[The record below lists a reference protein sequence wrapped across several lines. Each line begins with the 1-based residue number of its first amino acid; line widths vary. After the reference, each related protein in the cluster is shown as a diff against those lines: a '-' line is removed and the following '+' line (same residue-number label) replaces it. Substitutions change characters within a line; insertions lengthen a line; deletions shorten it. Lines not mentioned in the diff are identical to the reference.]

1 MRTLVA
7 PDKFKGTYSAGEVA
21 DAICAALGPDAD
33 RCPVADG
40 GDGTAAVLLEASGGR
55 WVEAG
60 AHDALGEPISARFAL
75 LGRGEEAV
83 VEVAEASG
91 LARLV
96 GRELRP
102 LEASSAGTG
111 ELIAAAVKSG
121 ARRVLVA
128 CGGSATTDGGLGAL
142 ARFDP
147 AAAEVVCLCDV
158 SDAFAGALRY
168 APQKGAA
175 PEQLPEL
182 EARLEAIAAELPHDP
197 SRLPFT
203 GAAGGLAGGLWAH
216 GARLVPGAH
225 HVLAAIDFELA
236 ARRGGCGDHRRGMS
250 GRDLVRRQGRRRG
263 RLPRRGRGSALS
275 RDRRNRSAGR
285 VATRAL
291 RDDRRGGDDGV
302 DRRRCG
308 GDRATARLSG
318 PVWFAAVGWGP
329 GGGETLKRLAGLV
342 VAVAMGVGVGA
353 SGAQAKDYAEIA
365 RNIVPSGQYGGL
377 PIPAAPTSRR
387 TCTTT

>member
-21 DAICAALGPDAD
+21 DAICAGLGPDAD

-96 GRELRP
+96 GRELSP
-102 LEASSAGTG
+102 LAASSAGTG
-111 ELIAAAVKSG
+111 ELIAAAVNSG

-128 CGGSATTDGGLGAL
+128 CGGSASTDGGLGAL

-225 HVLAAIDFELA
+225 HVLAAIDFELRLA
-236 ARRGGCGDHRRGMS
+236 AADAVVTGEGCLDETSFAGKAVGE
-250 GRDLVRRQGRRRG
+250 V
-263 RLPRRGRGSALS
+263 AS
-275 RDRRNRSAGR
+275 RAAAAGR
-285 VATRAL
+285 PCHAI
-291 RDDRRGGDDGV
+291 
-302 DRRRCG
+302 
-308 GDRATARLSG
+308 
-318 PVWFAAVGWGP
+318 VGID
-329 GGGETLKRLAGLV
+329 RLAGSPRGRF
-342 VAVAMGVGVGA
+342 ATI
-353 SGAQAKDYAEIA
+353 AEAETTESIA
-365 RNIVPSGQYGGL
+365 
-377 PIPAAPTSRR
+377 AAAAAIGRPLA
-387 TCTTT
+387 